1 MTIYLHFDNFN
12 IEYNAGWEDEN
23 LKNHVLLLFS
33 LIFMSAMLISCGN
46 GEQLTNDMSEDDANE
61 IFQLEELSDHSLRI
75 KSYTGTGKSIAVPE
89 RIGGKTVSEIGT
101 GAFKNSDV
109 EKITI
114 PATVET
120 IGSWAF
126 FNLKKCTEV
135 TIGNKMALKSDD
147 IFSQCPNLKKVNTE
161 GEGTIVWFLG
171 NSLTAEGNLDM
182 YFQDV
187 CDQKG
192 EKVIHYT
199 NTGDGY
205 TLGDH
210 FSDFSGTAPETAYL
224 TADVILIQPLYIEY
238 DSEYVNDLR
247 SLCRDDAKIY
257 SLGTIYTRYND
268 YQLIQKEWETPLDGF
283 TPGGDICDD
292 LIQKKILNFYDIQS
306 QDEVHPTYL
315 NGFISGVSI
324 YKELFSKPVTDIDHK
339 KVSYSL
345 DDFIP
350 GDTDGE
356 KSKKIQEIL
365 TEIEQFDRD
374 EYQKSGRASYDYS
387 IKIKRG

>member
-1 MTIYLHFDNFN
+1 M
-12 IEYNAGWEDEN
+12 
-23 LKNHVLLLFS
+23 KKCVLLLF
-33 LIFMSAMLISCGN
+33 LFIFMTGALTGCGN
-46 GEQLTNDMSEDDANE
+46 DKEQKNGMSEDIARE
-61 IFQLEELSDHSLRI
+61 IFQLEELSDHSMRI
-75 KSYTGTGKSIAVPE
+75 KEYIGTENNITVPE
-89 RIGGKTVSEIGT
+89 HIGDKTVKEIAT
-101 GAFKNSDV
+101 GAFKNSGV
-109 EKITI
+109 KKITI

-126 FNLKKCTEV
+126 FNLQNCTEV

-161 GEGTIVWFLG
+161 GEGTIVWFIG
-171 NSLTAEGNLDM
+171 NSLIAEGNLDM

-205 TLGDH
+205 TLGEH
-210 FSDFSGTAPETAYL
+210 LNDFTDTVPETAYL

-292 LIQKKILNFYDIQS
+292 LIQKKVLSFFDIQS

-324 YKELFSKPVTDIDHK
+324 YRELFGKPVTDVDYK
-339 KVSYSL
+339 KMNYTL
-345 DDFIP
+345 DAFIP
-350 GDTDGE
+350 GDTDTE

-387 IKIKRG
+387 ITIKRG